1 MAWRK
6 TAAVSRVYKDKNGFF
21 LNSHTLF
28 AKRSMKF
35 NFINTNLTFCCF
47 DEYWNGLTLKQYMQ
61 TVWHRFPLVSIRE
74 ITSRGLKLTN
84 KSNTWILFNVAQHTQ
99 CHPCYL
105 VILHCIFLK
114 KNIYVIQFVNKQQH
128 NLFLSVSGPTF

>member
-84 KSNTWILFNVAQHTQ
+84 KSNTLILFNVAQHTQ

-105 VILHCIFLK
+105 VILK
-114 KNIYVIQFVNKQQH
+114 KKYLCDTICKQTTTQFVPFCIRTNVLNH
-128 NLFLSVSGPTF
+128 YI